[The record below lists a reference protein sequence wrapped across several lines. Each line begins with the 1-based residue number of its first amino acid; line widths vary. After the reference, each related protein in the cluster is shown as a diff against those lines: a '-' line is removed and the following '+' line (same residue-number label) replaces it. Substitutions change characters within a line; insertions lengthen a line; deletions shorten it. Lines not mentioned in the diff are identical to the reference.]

1 MRAKADSAVRTVALL
16 KCCEQS
22 LQEQIDLVDEDGG
35 REVCSYSYGADV
47 HRLLRVGG
55 EWQRVK

>member
-1 MRAKADSAVRTVALL
+1 MRAKADSAGRTVALL
-16 KCCEQS
+16 KCCGQS
-22 LQEQIDLVDEDGG
+22 LQEKSALGVEDGG

-55 EWQRVK
+55 EWQRVR